1 MEQNASGG
9 GIAVKKI
16 IALAMLLCLLVGAG
30 LGEELDLYATPEP
43 GATRAPSAS
52 DGIPELSQ
60 APLLETPPMNLNCA
74 AALLLEP
81 ESGQILFE
89 MNADAARP
97 VASVT
102 KVMTI
107 LLTLEAIEQGRISP
121 EQRVTISESAS
132 GMGGS
137 QVLLDTG
144 EVQTVEILLK
154 SMIVGSANDAS
165 VALAELMY
173 GSEALCVDK
182 MNARA
187 AELGM
192 ANTQFVNCTGLP
204 AEGQHTS
211 ARDVAR
217 MTMAM
222 LRHELYYRYSN
233 IWLDEVDHGD
243 GRVTQLTNTNKLIRL
258 YDGCDGGKTGSTD
271 EAGYCISATARRGDM
286 RLIAVVLGAPSGSE
300 RFEIASKMF
309 DYGFANY
316 RLYPVAQKGTKIK
329 GTLPVQGGRPDS
341 VSLILDG
348 DLTLLVTKGSEQD
361 ISLVPELPERVEAP
375 VAVGDLIGYVRVE
388 QNGRT
393 LAKLPVVAASASEI
407 KGFDGNLKKL
417 LRHWVLV

>member
-1 MEQNASGG
+1 MKRMLALVVLMCMAAGSG
-9 GIAVKKI
+9 
-16 IALAMLLCLLVGAG
+16 LAA
-30 LGEELDLYATPEP
+30 ELDLYAAPDP
-43 GATRAPSAS
+43 GAAKAPSVS
-52 DGIPELSQ
+52 DALPELSES
-60 APLLETPPMNLNCA
+60 PLLENPPMNLNCA

-89 MNADAARP
+89 MNADSPRA

-107 LLTLEAIEQGRISP
+107 LLTLEAIEQGRISVD
-121 EQRVTISESAS
+121 QTVAISEKAS

-144 EVQTVEILLK
+144 EMQTVDVLLK

-173 GSEALCVDK
+173 GSQELCVDQ
-182 MNARA
+182 MNVRA

-192 ANTQFVNCTGLP
+192 AHTHFVNCTGLP
-204 AEGQHTS
+204 AEGQHTT

-222 LRHELYYRYSN
+222 LRHDLYFRYSGV
-233 IWLDEVDHGD
+233 WLDEVDHGD

-271 EAGYCISATARRGDM
+271 EAGYCIAATARRGDM
-286 RLIAVVLGAPSGSE
+286 RLIDVVLGAPSGSE
-300 RFEIASKMF
+300 RFDLAAKMF

-316 RLYPVAQKGTKIK
+316 RLYPVAQRGTKIK
-329 GTLPVQGGRPDS
+329 GTLPVDGGRPDG
-341 VSLILDG
+341 VSLVLDG
-348 DLTLLVTKGSEQD
+348 DLTLLVTKGGEQD
-361 ISLVPELPERVEAP
+361 VSLVPELPDRVEAP
-375 VAVGDLIGYVRVE
+375 VAAGDLIGYVRVE
-388 QNGRT
+388 QGGRT
-393 LAKLPVVAASASEI
+393 LAKLPVVAASAAEI

-417 LRHWVLV
+417 LRHWVLT

>member
-1 MEQNASGG
+1 ML
-9 GIAVKKI
+9 
-16 IALAMLLCLLVGAG
+16 ALVLLLCMVAG
-30 LGEELDLYATPEP
+30 CGHAAELDLYAAPEP
-43 GATRAPSAS
+43 DATRAPSVS
-52 DGIPELSQ
+52 DRLPELSE
-60 APLLETPPMNLNCA
+60 APLLEAPPMNLNCA

-89 MNADAARP
+89 MNADAPRA

-107 LLTLEAIEQGRISP
+107 LLTLEAIEQGRISVD
-121 EQRVTISESAS
+121 QSVAISEKAS

-144 EVQTVEILLK
+144 EVQTVDVLLK

-173 GSEALCVDK
+173 GSQELCVNR

-192 ANTQFVNCTGLP
+192 ANTHFVNCTGLP
-204 AEGQHTS
+204 AEDQHTT

-222 LRHELYYRYSN
+222 LRHDLYYHYAG

-271 EAGYCISATARRGDM
+271 EAGYCIAATARRGNM
-286 RLIAVVLGAPSGSE
+286 RLIAVVLGAPSGAE
-300 RFEIASKMF
+300 RFDLAKEMF

-316 RLYPVAQKGTKIK
+316 RLYPVAQRGTKIK
-329 GTLPVQGGRPDS
+329 GTLPVEGGRPDRI
-341 VSLILDG
+341 SLILDG
-348 DLTLLVTKGSEQD
+348 DLTLLVTKGGEQD
-361 ISLVPELPERVEAP
+361 VVLAPELPERVEAP
-375 VAVGDLIGYVRVE
+375 VELGDLIGYVRVE
-388 QNGRT
+388 QDGRI

-407 KGFDGNLKKL
+407 KGFAGNLKKL
-417 LRHWVLV
+417 LRHWLLA

>member
-1 MEQNASGG
+1 ML
-9 GIAVKKI
+9 
-16 IALAMLLCLLVGAG
+16 ALVLLLCMVAG
-30 LGEELDLYATPEP
+30 CGHAAELDLYAAPEP
-43 GATRAPSAS
+43 DATRAPSVS
-52 DGIPELSQ
+52 DRLPELSE
-60 APLLETPPMNLNCA
+60 APLLEAPPMNLNCA

-89 MNADAARP
+89 MNADAPRA

-107 LLTLEAIEQGRISP
+107 LLTLEAIEQGRISVD
-121 EQRVTISESAS
+121 QSVSISEKAS

-144 EVQTVEILLK
+144 EVQTVDVLLK

-173 GSEALCVDK
+173 GSQELCVDQ
-182 MNARA
+182 MNSRA

-192 ANTQFVNCTGLP
+192 AHTHFVNCTGLP
-204 AEGQHTS
+204 AEGQHTT

-222 LRHELYYRYSN
+222 LRHELYFSYSG

-271 EAGYCISATARRGDM
+271 EALYCIAATARRGDM
-286 RLIAVVLGAPSGSE
+286 RLITVVLGAPSGSE
-300 RFEIASKMF
+300 RFDLAAKMF

-316 RLYPVAQKGTKIK
+316 RLYPVAQRGTKIK
-329 GTLPVQGGRPDS
+329 GTLPVEGGRPDG

-361 ISLVPELPERVEAP
+361 VALVPELPERVEAP
-375 VAVGDLIGYVRVE
+375 VELGDLIGYVRVE
-388 QNGRT
+388 QGGRM

-417 LRHWVLV
+417 LRHWVLG